1 MFLKGEKTKKRKLL
15 ASISM
20 LLCAAFIVVPP
31 IQVMAEELT
40 DEEPIYY
47 DTEEGRFVND
57 IDEYLSQLND
67 GVITSYAPILEDH
80 ESETAPYGAV
90 SPPSKD
96 CSNIFGHSWGD
107 WGSWEEFDTM
117 HRPSG
122 PCILVMKRWRSCGRT
137 YCGAN
142 QSETETVFITSC
154 HGG

>member
-1 MFLKGEKTKKRKLL
+1 MKKRKLL

-31 IQVMAEELT
+31 IQVMAEEPT

-67 GVITSYAPILEDH
+67 GVITPYAPILEDH
-80 ESETAPYGAV
+80 ESEISPYGAV

-96 CSNIFGHSWGD
+96 CSNILGH
-107 WGSWEEFDTM
+107 FL
-117 HRPSG
+117 
-122 PCILVMKRWRSCGRT
+122 C
-137 YCGAN
+137 
-142 QSETETVFITSC
+142 
-154 HGG
+154 

>member
-1 MFLKGEKTKKRKLL
+1 
-15 ASISM
+15 M

-96 CSNIFGHSWGD
+96 CSNIFGHSWGGLGKLGGIRHNAPSF
-107 WGSWEEFDTM
+107 WTLHTCNEEMAFL
-117 HRPSG
+117 RKNLLWS
-122 PCILVMKRWRSCGRT
+122 
-137 YCGAN
+137 
-142 QSETETVFITSC
+142 
-154 HGG
+154 